1 MKQTI
6 TFLFLL
12 VALLVPGNASAQVGT
27 YSYTDP
33 EGLTW
38 YFNING
44 TNASIAQSSVAY
56 YDDPSP
62 SGSTIVTQ
70 LERGKASG

>member
-27 YSYTDP
+27 YSYN
-33 EGLTW
+33 
-38 YFNING
+38 F
-44 TNASIAQSSVAY
+44 
-56 YDDPSP
+56 
-62 SGSTIVTQ
+62 
-70 LERGKASG
+70 